1 MWPPYKIGRRQSS
14 RREGNRKEREMHG
27 EGCEEGE
34 GSQEEGIRGRQS
46 SVRIPPISRGSG
58 IPGQQGFTYERH
70 SAVWET
76 NSILEKRGHED
87 MAGKNGCKNSQG
99 PGYEGLCVL
108 FYRAGH

>member
-1 MWPPYKIGRRQSS
+1 MRAARKRGQTVWPPYKIGRRQSS

-58 IPGQQGFTYERH
+58 VPRLVLSPYRTWRAQYPR
-70 SAVWET
+70 SA
-76 NSILEKRGHED
+76 
-87 MAGKNGCKNSQG
+87 M
-99 PGYEGLCVL
+99 
-108 FYRAGH
+108 